1 MTSLTVCFSGFSRE
15 EAATAQGIF
24 EQANARLGHVWTL
37 APENDAQHLVI
48 DMDSMYGHMTW
59 LKAHNSGKV
68 TIGLTAGARSE
79 TDYLLGRPLDLD
91 ALVTVLDQ
99 AARQAPASPAPP
111 APEAPPV
118 TAAAAIEAVTAA
130 ARTTGQQA
138 AMPPLPD
145 PVRTTGPRPAMPARE
160 PMLLDFLRPGALA
173 GPVKLQLPG
182 APLLVIDP
190 TTQTYLGGS
199 GLKVFQPYGETPV
212 HEGDFTPVDAAEL
225 AALTV
230 QLGGTQ
236 PWARLI
242 WLCALVGGKGVIAPG
257 YDPNARFKL
266 NKWPQTER
274 EYPKHFRVAT
284 VMMKG
289 PARLTEIAEQSGSSL
304 ADVTDFVN
312 ATLVTGYTVPA

>member
-1 MTSLTVCFSGFSRE
+1 MTSLTVCFSGFSRD
-15 EAATAQGIF
+15 EAAAAQGIF
-24 EQANARLGHVWTL
+24 DQANARLGQAWTL
-37 APENDAQHLVI
+37 APESDAQHLII

-59 LKAHNSGKV
+59 LKAHNSGKI

-79 TDYLLGRPLDLD
+79 TDYLLGRPLELE
-91 ALVTVLDQ
+91 ALVTVLGQ
-99 AARQAPASPAPP
+99 AAKQAPAAAAAPAP
-111 APEAPPV
+111 AAPV
-118 TAAAAIEAVTAA
+118 TPAAAIEAVTVA

-145 PVRTTGPRPAMPARE
+145 PVRSTGPRPAMPPRE
-160 PMLLDFLRPGALA
+160 PMLLDLLRPGALG
-173 GPVKLQLPG
+173 GPGKLQLPG
-182 APLLVIDP
+182 APLLVVDP
-190 TTQTYLGGS
+190 KSQTYLGGS

-212 HEGDFTPVDAAEL
+212 RESDFTPVDAAEL
-225 AALTV
+225 ATLTA
-230 QLGGTQ
+230 QLGGAQ
-236 PWARLI
+236 PWSRLI

-266 NKWPQTER
+266 TKWPQTER
-274 EYPKHFRVAT
+274 EYPKHFRIAT

-312 ATLVTGYTVPA
+312 ASLVSGYAVPA